1 MNNTQ
6 YNKQI
11 SDKLSICLSMCCIL
25 HCIALPFVIIM
36 IPSFASF
43 WINSE
48 NVHLILVILAIPVS
62 LFAMLKSLTKHH
74 SYKCIILAC
83 IGLLMLVAAIF
94 MHDIE
99 FITQH
104 VDSTNIH
111 EENNVHGDD
120 HHEHEEHGGIG
131 ETLETIFTVLGGLV
145 LLGSHLLNIRLTN
158 NPI

>member
-1 MNNTQ
+1 MNNTH
-6 YNKQI
+6 YSKQM

-48 NVHLILVILAIPVS
+48 IVHLILVILAIPVS

-74 SYKCIILAC
+74 NYKSIILAC

-131 ETLETIFTVLGGLV
+131 EILETIFTVLGGLV